1 MLLATN
7 RPLKL
12 NSKYIVFLA
21 MLYTTAMLAAN
32 VVAFKFVYFFG
43 FIESGATIIFPL
55 TYVIG
60 DVMCEVYGWN
70 VSIKIVC
77 LGFLCELLFALL
89 ITLVIHMPSFGID
102 SSQGHYINVLG
113 NMLLFVMGG
122 IVANSVAAL
131 LNIYFISKWKILA
144 KGRAFWLRSIIST
157 CISEFILIMI
167 IMLIAFLHFFKME
180 MTVRLFIDAYSLEII
195 YAFLFVIPAQV
206 IVNIIRKKECIDAYD
221 YGVSYNPFKIFAKG
235 DHDEDGYFR
244 RNA

>member
-1 MLLATN
+1 MLHTTN

-70 VSIKIVC
+70 ASIKIVC
-77 LGFLCELLFALL
+77 LGFVCELLFALL
-89 ITLVIHMPSFGID
+89 ITMVIYMQPYGMD
-102 SSQGHYINVLG
+102 SSQAYYIPVLG

-122 IVANSVAAL
+122 IIANSVAAL
-131 LNIYFISKWKILA
+131 LNVYFISKWKILV
-144 KGRAFWLRSIIST
+144 KGRAFWLRSIVST
-157 CISEFILIMI
+157 CISEFILIMV
-167 IMLIAFLHFFKME
+167 IMSIAFLHFFKME
-180 MTVRLFIDAYSLEII
+180 MTVKLFVDAYSLEII
-195 YAFLFVIPAQV
+195 YAFLFVIPAQ
-206 IVNIIRKKECIDAYD
+206 ILVNFIREKEGIDAYD
-221 YGVSYNPFKIFAKG
+221 YGVSYNPFKIFSKG
-235 DHDEDGYFR
+235 NHHEDRYFR
-244 RNA
+244 SHA